1 MNALSQVSEMQWRQ
15 VAGRGATS
23 RVFKGEVRGGFGKEK
38 GQLARVN
45 WPFVVI
51 CWQDAFGEI
60 TSARYAAK
68 AAAKLCGFPGRA
80 RSTSR

>member
-1 MNALSQVSEMQWRQ
+1 MASGRAERNE
-15 VAGRGATS
+15 AGHS
-23 RVFKGEVRGGFGKEK
+23 RVVRTVVAEKEK

-68 AAAKLCGFPGRA
+68 AAAKLCCFPGRA